1 MIPEWLNPIVDFF
14 NEFVAYFQ
22 SQTVPVQ
29 ALLIVLAVL
38 AFVAAGFVVYGAL
51 WVAYQAVKGAIVGTI
66 LLVWL
71 AIAGVVLLFTVFF
84 DAKKAESMWKDI
96 SADMKW
102 FANKAYPP
110 KNQNTAAVPAP
121 GTASEATPARA
132 PRVSAQAASREV
144 PAEIDIPASKMKGF
158 CTACGS
164 AFSNQMHSLL
174 GKKAS
179 CFCEHCGQRFTIQD
193 AMLAPVQV

>member
-1 MIPEWLNPIVDFF
+1 MIPEWLNPIIDFF
-14 NEFVAYFQ
+14 NAFVAYFQ
-22 SQTVPVQ
+22 VQTMPVQ
-29 ALLIVLAVL
+29 VLLIVLVVL
-38 AFVAAGFVVYGAL
+38 VFVAAAFIVYGAL

-71 AIAGVVLLFTVFF
+71 AIAGIVLLFTVFF
-84 DAKKAESMWKDI
+84 DAKRAESMWKDI

-110 KNQNTAAVPAP
+110 KQQAAAPASGTPAP
-121 GTASEATPARA
+121 ACVQACA
-132 PRVSAQAASREV
+132 PRVRTAITTREV
-144 PAEIDIPASKMKGF
+144 PTEIDIPANKGPGF

-164 AFSNQMHSLL
+164 PFSNQMHSLL
-174 GKKAS
+174 GKNAS
-179 CFCEHCGQRFTIQD
+179 CFCEHCGQRFAVQD